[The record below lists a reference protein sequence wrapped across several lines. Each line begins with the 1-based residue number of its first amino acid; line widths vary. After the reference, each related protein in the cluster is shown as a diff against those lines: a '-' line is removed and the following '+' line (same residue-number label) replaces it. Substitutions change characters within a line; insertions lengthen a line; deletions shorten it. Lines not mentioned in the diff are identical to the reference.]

1 MSSSGPDLFVVCKN
15 CGSEVSPY
23 ITECPYCGSRLRKR
37 APKIDRE
44 GRPAE
49 KPKRRLTPSLP
60 PMRRG
65 EIPGIRVEGRPWAT
79 GVLVLASLI
88 LLLVYRA
95 GLVAVDVLVIDG
107 SVGDDWWR
115 VFTASFV
122 YDSLGYAF
130 VALLAIAVFGWLLER
145 RHGSIPV
152 ILLSLSAAG
161 FGMLAVSAVGSF
173 PTAAGGNAVAL
184 ALLCAWVVPPLLEMR
199 RGEDVDADML
209 GVLVIA
215 LALLALPIAVAEAS
229 PLAAVAGALV
239 GLLAG
244 LPLARLKRGY

>member
-1 MSSSGPDLFVVCKN
+1 MSSSGPDLFVVCKT

-37 APKIDRE
+37 APKLDRN
-44 GRPAE
+44 GFPAE
-49 KPKRRLTPSLP
+49 KPKRRLAPSLP

-65 EIPGIRVEGRPWAT
+65 EIPGIRIDGRPWAT
-79 GVLVLASLI
+79 GALVLASLV

-95 GLVAVDVLVIDG
+95 GLVRVDDLVING
-107 SVGDDWWR
+107 AVGDDWWR

-122 YDSLGYAF
+122 YDNIGYAF
-130 VALLAIAVFGWLLER
+130 VALLGVALFGWLLER
-145 RHGSIPV
+145 RHGPVPV
-152 ILLSLSAAG
+152 ILLFLSASG
-161 FGMLAVSAVGSF
+161 FGMLAVSVLDSF
-173 PTAAGGNAVAL
+173 PAAAGGNAVAL
-184 ALLCAWVVPPLLEMR
+184 ALLCAWAVAPLLEMR
-199 RGEDVDADML
+199 RGEDADADML
-209 GVLVIA
+209 GVLVLA
-215 LALLALPIAVAEAS
+215 LALFALPLAVADAG

>member
-37 APKIDRE
+37 APKIDRP

-79 GVLVLASLI
+79 AVLVLASLV

-95 GLVAVDVLVIDG
+95 GLVSVDELVING

-115 VFTASFV
+115 VFAANFV
-122 YDSLGYAF
+122 YDNMGYAF

-145 RHGSIPV
+145 RHGPFPV
-152 ILLSLSAAG
+152 ILLALSAGG
-161 FGMLAVSAVGSF
+161 FGMLAVSVLDSF

-184 ALLCAWVVPPLLEMR
+184 ALLCAWAVQPLLEMR
-199 RGEDVDADML
+199 RGEDIDADML

-229 PLAAVAGALV
+229 PLTAVAGALV